1 MKDYKLLLAG
11 LILLLLAIFIAL
23 IAWLWTHNR
32 KSIDP
37 LPIMASENE
46 PKAAKGDETAKTV
59 PDSILYVRA
68 AKSLQVP
75 LDDIIVSFE
84 SRYPHIQV
92 LASYVPPNTLLTLL
106 DNDINAN
113 NDSDAAFNTDVIIAN
128 DRLSAERLAPLQAKL
143 TASQHQDNQSKANA
157 NTVITEDETDSE
169 NTDSENTDSENTD
182 SENTDS
188 ENANSEQ
195 ATAENVN
202 KEART
207 LTSFNYALKD
217 KQELEGVI
225 LTDRTVAVSFRN
237 FLLSSTGQG
246 ILEKYDYYNIN
257 GYKNSV
263 NDLFQPTSRAKKAS
277 GDNPVDVADA
287 LSNGYK

>member
-46 PKAAKGDETAKTV
+46 SAAAKGDETAKTV

-92 LASYVPPNTLLTLL
+92 LASYVAPNTLLTLL

-113 NDSDAAFNTDVIIAN
+113 NDSDAAFNTDIIIAN
-128 DRLSAERLAPLQAKL
+128 DRLSAERLAQLQAKL

-169 NTDSENTDSENTD
+169 NTDSEN
-182 SENTDS
+182 
-188 ENANSEQ
+188 ANSEQ
-195 ATAENVN
+195 AATENDN

-257 GYKNSV
+257 GYENSV
-263 NDLFQPTSRAKKAS
+263 NDLFQPVTI
-277 GDNPVDVADA
+277 P
-287 LSNGYK
+287 

>member
-1 MKDYKLLLAG
+1 MKDYKLLLAV

-46 PKAAKGDETAKTV
+46 SAAAKGDETAQTV

-92 LASYVPPNTLLTLL
+92 LASYVPPNTLLNLS
-106 DNDINAN
+106 DNDITVN
-113 NDSDAAFNTDVIIAN
+113 NDSDATFNTDVIIAN

-169 NTDSENTDSENTD
+169 NTDSEN
-182 SENTDS
+182 
-188 ENANSEQ
+188 ANSEQ
-195 ATAENVN
+195 ATAENDN

-277 GDNPVDVADA
+277 GDNPVNVADA
-287 LSNGYK
+287 LSNGDK

>member
-46 PKAAKGDETAKTV
+46 SAAAKGDKTAKTV
-59 PDSILYVRA
+59 SDSILYVRA

-169 NTDSENTDSENTD
+169 NTDSEN
-182 SENTDS
+182 
-188 ENANSEQ
+188 ANSEQ
-195 ATAENVN
+195 TTAENDN

-207 LTSFNYALKD
+207 ITSFNYALKD

-287 LSNGYK
+287 LSNGDK

>member
-46 PKAAKGDETAKTV
+46 SAAAKGDETAKTV

-92 LASYVPPNTLLTLL
+92 LASYVAPNTLLTLL

-113 NDSDAAFNTDVIIAN
+113 NDSDAAFNTDIIIAN

-169 NTDSENTDSENTD
+169 NTDSEN
-182 SENTDS
+182 
-188 ENANSEQ
+188 ANSEQ
-195 ATAENVN
+195 AATENDN

-257 GYKNSV
+257 GYENSV

-287 LSNGYK
+287 LSNGDK

>member
-46 PKAAKGDETAKTV
+46 SAAAKGDKTAKTV

-92 LASYVPPNTLLTLL
+92 LASYVAPNTLLTLL

-113 NDSDAAFNTDVIIAN
+113 NDSDAAFNTDIIIAN
-128 DRLSAERLAPLQAKL
+128 DRLSAERLAQLQAKL

-169 NTDSENTDSENTD
+169 NTDSEN
-182 SENTDS
+182 
-188 ENANSEQ
+188 ANSEQ
-195 ATAENVN
+195 AATENDN

-287 LSNGYK
+287 LSNGDK

>member
-46 PKAAKGDETAKTV
+46 SAAAKGDKTAKTV

-113 NDSDAAFNTDVIIAN
+113 NDSDAAFSTDVIIAN
-128 DRLSAERLAPLQAKL
+128 DRLSAERLAQLQAKL

-157 NTVITEDETDSE
+157 NTIITEDETNSE
-169 NTDSENTDSENTD
+169 NTDSK
-182 SENTDS
+182 
-188 ENANSEQ
+188 NANSEQ
-195 ATAENVN
+195 ATAENDN

-287 LSNGYK
+287 LSNGDK

>member
-37 LPIMASENE
+37 LPIMAGENE
-46 PKAAKGDETAKTV
+46 SAAAKGDETAKTV

-113 NDSDAAFNTDVIIAN
+113 NDSDAAFNTDIIIAN
-128 DRLSAERLAPLQAKL
+128 DRLSAERLAQLQAKL

-169 NTDSENTDSENTD
+169 NTDSEN
-182 SENTDS
+182 
-188 ENANSEQ
+188 ANSEQ
-195 ATAENVN
+195 AATENDN

-287 LSNGYK
+287 LSNGDK

>member
-46 PKAAKGDETAKTV
+46 SAAAKGDKTAKTV

-92 LASYVPPNTLLTLL
+92 LASYVPPNTLLTLS
-106 DNDINAN
+106 NKDIAVN
-113 NDSDAAFNTDVIIAN
+113 NDSDAAFNTDIIIAN
-128 DRLSAERLAPLQAKL
+128 DRLSTERLAPLQAKL
-143 TASQHQDNQSKANA
+143 TASQHQDNQSKVNA

-169 NTDSENTDSENTD
+169 NTDSEN
-182 SENTDS
+182 
-188 ENANSEQ
+188 ANSEQ
-195 ATAENVN
+195 ATAENDN

-257 GYKNSV
+257 GYENSV

-287 LSNGYK
+287 LSNGDK

>member
-46 PKAAKGDETAKTV
+46 SAAAKGDETAKTV

-92 LASYVPPNTLLTLL
+92 LASYVAPNTLLTLL

-113 NDSDAAFNTDVIIAN
+113 NDSDAAFNTDIIIAN
-128 DRLSAERLAPLQAKL
+128 DRLSAERLAQLQAKL

-169 NTDSENTDSENTD
+169 NTDSEN
-182 SENTDS
+182 
-188 ENANSEQ
+188 ANSEQ
-195 ATAENVN
+195 AATENDN

-257 GYKNSV
+257 GYENSV

-287 LSNGYK
+287 LSNGDK

>member
-37 LPIMASENE
+37 LPIMAGENE
-46 PKAAKGDETAKTV
+46 SAAAKGDETAKTV

-92 LASYVPPNTLLTLL
+92 LASYVAPNTLLTLL

-113 NDSDAAFNTDVIIAN
+113 NDSDAAFNTDIIIAN

-169 NTDSENTDSENTD
+169 NTDSEN
-182 SENTDS
+182 
-188 ENANSEQ
+188 ANSEQ
-195 ATAENVN
+195 AATENDN

-287 LSNGYK
+287 LSNGDK

>member
-46 PKAAKGDETAKTV
+46 SAAAKGDETAKTV

-113 NDSDAAFNTDVIIAN
+113 NDSDAAFNTDIIIAN
-128 DRLSAERLAPLQAKL
+128 DRLSAERLAQLQAKL

-169 NTDSENTDSENTD
+169 NTDSEN
-182 SENTDS
+182 
-188 ENANSEQ
+188 ANSEQ
-195 ATAENVN
+195 AATENDN

-263 NDLFQPTSRAKKAS
+263 NDLFQPTSRTKKES

-287 LSNGYK
+287 LSNGDK

>member
-46 PKAAKGDETAKTV
+46 SAAAKGDETAKTV

-113 NDSDAAFNTDVIIAN
+113 NDSDAAFSTDVIIAN

-143 TASQHQDNQSKANA
+143 TAFQHPNNQSKANA
-157 NTVITEDETDSE
+157 NTVITEDETNSE
-169 NTDSENTDSENTD
+169 NA
-182 SENTDS
+182 DS

-195 ATAENVN
+195 TTAENDN

>member
-46 PKAAKGDETAKTV
+46 PKAAKGDKTAKTV

-113 NDSDAAFNTDVIIAN
+113 NDSDAAFNTDIIIAN

-157 NTVITEDETDSE
+157 NTVITEDETDSK
-169 NTDSENTDSENTD
+169 
-182 SENTDS
+182 NTDS

-195 ATAENVN
+195 ATAENDN

-277 GDNPVDVADA
+277 RDNPVDVADA
-287 LSNGYK
+287 LSNGDK

>member
-37 LPIMASENE
+37 LPIMASDN
-46 PKAAKGDETAKTV
+46 KSAAAKGDETSKTV
-59 PDSILYVRA
+59 PDSVLYVRA
-68 AKSLQVP
+68 AESLQVP

-92 LASYVPPNTLLTLL
+92 LASYVPPNTLLALS
-106 DNDINAN
+106 NNNIVAN
-113 NDSDAAFNTDVIIAN
+113 NDSDAAFNTDIIIAN
-128 DRLSAERLAPLQAKL
+128 DRLSAERLAQLQAKL

-169 NTDSENTDSENTD
+169 NTDSEN
-182 SENTDS
+182 
-188 ENANSEQ
+188 ANSEQ
-195 ATAENVN
+195 AATENDN

-287 LSNGYK
+287 LSNGDK

>member
-37 LPIMASENE
+37 LPIMAGENE
-46 PKAAKGDETAKTV
+46 SAAAKGDETAKTV

-92 LASYVPPNTLLTLL
+92 LASYVAPNTLLTLL

-113 NDSDAAFNTDVIIAN
+113 NDSDAAFNTDIIIAN
-128 DRLSAERLAPLQAKL
+128 DRLSAERLAQLQAKL

-169 NTDSENTDSENTD
+169 NTDSEN
-182 SENTDS
+182 
-188 ENANSEQ
+188 ANSEQ
-195 ATAENVN
+195 AATENDN

-287 LSNGYK
+287 LSNGDK

>member
-46 PKAAKGDETAKTV
+46 SAAAKGDETAKTV

-113 NDSDAAFNTDVIIAN
+113 NDSDAAFSTDVIIAN

-143 TASQHQDNQSKANA
+143 TAFQHPNNQSKANA
-157 NTVITEDETDSE
+157 NTVITEDETNSE
-169 NTDSENTDSENTD
+169 NA
-182 SENTDS
+182 DS

-195 ATAENVN
+195 TTAENDN

-257 GYKNSV
+257 GYENSV
-263 NDLFQPTSRAKKAS
+263 NDLFQPTSQAKKAS

-287 LSNGYK
+287 LSNGDK

>member
-46 PKAAKGDETAKTV
+46 SAAAKGDKTAKAV

-92 LASYVPPNTLLTLL
+92 LASYVPPNTLLTLS

-113 NDSDAAFNTDVIIAN
+113 NDSDAAFSTDVIIAN
-128 DRLSAERLAPLQAKL
+128 DRLSAERLAQLQAKL
-143 TASQHQDNQSKANA
+143 TASQHQDNQSKVNA
-157 NTVITEDETDSE
+157 NTVITEDET
-169 NTDSENTDSENTD
+169 N

-195 ATAENVN
+195 ATAENDN

-225 LTDRTVAVSFRN
+225 LTDRMVAVSFRN

-257 GYKNSV
+257 GYENSV

-287 LSNGYK
+287 LSNGDK